1 MIYCCHDGIYMVSSL
16 DFSIFFFTYNNKLK
30 SGLCVEP
37 SFQCAIKAKKKA
49 TNAKTFAQIYDAAY
63 AMP

>member
-1 MIYCCHDGIYMVSSL
+1 MMAFIWFRLWTSA
-16 DFSIFFFTYNNKLK
+16 FFFFFFTYNNKLK